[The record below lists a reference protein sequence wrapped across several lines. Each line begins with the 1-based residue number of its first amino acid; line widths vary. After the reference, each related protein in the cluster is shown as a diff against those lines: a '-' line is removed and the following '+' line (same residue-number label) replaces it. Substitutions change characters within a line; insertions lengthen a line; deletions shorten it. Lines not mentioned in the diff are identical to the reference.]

1 MAWTCRLQMASVDP
15 GVVRYFIRTKAFQG
29 PEGHYLKQ
37 GQYSVG
43 LIESSKPPTDPEL
56 DKVLC

>member
-1 MAWTCRLQMASVDP
+1 MGKADLGIA
-15 GVVRYFIRTKAFQG
+15 RYFIRSKAFKG
-29 PEGHYLKQ
+29 PEAHYLKQ

-43 LIESSKPPTDPEL
+43 LLEPSNPPSDTDL